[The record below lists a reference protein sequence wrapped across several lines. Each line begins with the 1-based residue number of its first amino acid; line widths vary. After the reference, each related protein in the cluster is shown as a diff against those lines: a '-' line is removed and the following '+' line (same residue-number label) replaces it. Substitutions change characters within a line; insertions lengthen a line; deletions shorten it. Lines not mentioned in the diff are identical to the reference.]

1 MNKLCMCSGKFL
13 TLVEW
18 HGCYTIL
25 SFSVIIPTENEEYKT
40 KKESILNKLNK
51 NAYNDLFLLQYDT
64 MYFQS
69 VEKSVKKDPPNG
81 ITLYAW
87 DKLNNKFQP
96 IIGVT
101 KTILHK
107 KVANN
112 ELDYYKK
119 VPEDSIT
126 DI

>member
-1 MNKLCMCSGKFL
+1 MGSHYM
-13 TLVEW
+13 
-18 HGCYTIL
+18 H
-25 SFSVIIPTENEEYKT
+25 
-40 KKESILNKLNK
+40 
-51 NAYNDLFLLQYDT
+51 
-64 MYFQS
+64 
-69 VEKSVKKDPPNG
+69 
-81 ITLYAW
+81 W